1 MGIAIIVYNEGDDIQ
16 SFYLGSF
23 SAFFSQIKST
33 RLAKMPIFNDLID
46 NSNIEDEFFIGEL
59 YERALKKAG
68 YQVTNAL
75 NGNDGLKLAQTDQ
88 YDIILLDLMMP
99 GLTGIEILRTLRD
112 PSKTPKLH
120 GKIII
125 TTNLVQDDLVREEI
139 ERQAD
144 GYLIKADMTP
154 KELVAFLGQ
163 LN

>member
-1 MGIAIIVYNEGDDIQ
+1 MPDIAVQPSPTTPQTGPKV
-16 SFYLGSF
+16 LCV
-23 SAFFSQIKST
+23 
-33 RLAKMPIFNDLID
+33 
-46 NSNIEDEFFIGEL
+46 EDEFFIGEL

-99 GLTGIEILRTLRD
+99 GLTGIEILRVLRD

-125 TTNLVQDDLVREEI
+125 TTNLVQDDTVREEI
-139 ERQAD
+139 EKQAD
-144 GYLIKADMTP
+144 GYLIKADITP
-154 KELVAFLGQ
+154 KELVGFLEQ
-163 LN
+163 LK